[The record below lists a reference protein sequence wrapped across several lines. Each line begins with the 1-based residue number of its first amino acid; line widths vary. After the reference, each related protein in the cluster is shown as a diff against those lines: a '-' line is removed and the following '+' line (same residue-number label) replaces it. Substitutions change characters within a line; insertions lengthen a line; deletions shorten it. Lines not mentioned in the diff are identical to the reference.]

1 MTQRQWKC
9 PICEM
14 TLTTYIEPKGSPI
27 CFNKNKHS
35 SVAIEMVSNEK
46 EKKHGRSYGD

>member
-1 MTQRQWKC
+1 MQKQWQC

-14 TLTTYIEPKGSPI
+14 KLTTYIQPKGSPI

-46 EKKHGRSYGD
+46 EKKHGRSNRD